1 MKHRFSF
8 AVAYLCVLALFALG
22 VWELVFAPK
31 ESTLSAAENRM
42 LQGFPEASVKSVA
55 DAEGWSGRRTSCR

>member
-8 AVAYLCVLALFALG
+8 AVAYLCVLALFTLG

-31 ESTLSAAENRM
+31 ESTLSELNDFFWAFYSFNNV
-42 LQGFPEASVKSVA
+42 LN
-55 DAEGWSGRRTSCR
+55 